1 MAHTE
6 VEEICMVSDI
16 SEGSSN
22 GEVLLPKPIRGVRNG
37 SLPPFVIKLYDLVS
51 NKATDSI
58 ISWVRDSDLALTE
71 TQVRG
76 GATSFTIRNEHDFIS
91 NLLPKMSKSN
101 NFESFITQLNN
112 YGFKKISWDRREYAH
127 ECFQEGKPHLLKNI
141 KRRSKQNTSM
151 GEKMTFE
158 IKKLERESKELD
170 LELNKFK
177 EYVDDTISNQK
188 RIVQVMANAIKS
200 TFGQH
205 HDAHC
210 AYMSNEPEN
219 DNKG

>member
-1 MAHTE
+1 MAHIE
-6 VEEICMVSDI
+6 VEEIGMVSDI

-22 GEVLLPKPIRGVRNG
+22 GEGLLPKPIRGVRNG
-37 SLPPFVIKLYDLVS
+37 SLPPFVINLYDLVS

-58 ISWVRDSDLALTE
+58 ISWVRDHDLALTE
-71 TQVRG
+71 TQVHG

-101 NFESFITQLNN
+101 NFDSFITQLNN
-112 YGFKKISWDRREYAH
+112 Y
-127 ECFQEGKPHLLKNI
+127 
-141 KRRSKQNTSM
+141 
-151 GEKMTFE
+151 
-158 IKKLERESKELD
+158 KLERESKELD

-177 EYVDDTISNQK
+177 EYVDDTIANQK
-188 RIVQVMANAIKS
+188 RIVQAMANVIKS

-210 AYMSNEPEN
+210 AHMSNEQEN